1 MSAISSVSSSSEQH
15 ALLIYTRTNDNTFDD
30 GHYNAHQGLLGQ
42 AFKVESIRTG
52 MLDKPLFL
60 SLGSSQKYALIEIAA
75 HGSKDSV
82 DLGDERLTMDFSKR
96 GKLQELVN
104 RLNAHGVL
112 VLQTCRSG
120 AVVANGRCFAE
131 YLASLSDKPIR
142 VIANQGTLFKLEF
155 RRSNPVDVRYI
166 NGTCDQTAWFY
177 RRPDENVVRM
187 DLDLVDRL
195 QKKLVDPMDR
205 ELANRIAAGFGVED
219 FIERFSELKLSIDDF
234 KETRWHP
241 LFVGVSDAVCGN
253 LLKLAILDRYGAIL
267 QHLDVDHRKK
277 AMIALFGG
285 CPDLSIN
292 METFPEY
299 LLCCLEIEGTFPV
312 VMQERDFGVVVGRC
326 DEHYAHDLPTLL
338 ENMTID
344 ASFVQGTV
352 WESYL
357 ERLALHKAE
366 LGGGDLE
373 DFIISPDFKRGEV
386 VEKEGSIFFGLV
398 PVSAYQK
405 CRRNLLALAAVE
417 RYCGLFIHLDNGK
430 YILKNPAGRAF
441 CKMTGCIVHP
451 KELPFARSLG
461 RGTTSVFALVE
472 KAFEKIDRGTEKECN
487 FFRYS
492 ICKSCLNF
500 LYKEVSDFLQP
511 PLMKSFDDL
520 IVHTGMTFKSKV
532 LKKLNIENEPTEYN
546 QKGFKEYHQMMTVEN
561 FIEAFFKN
569 QKKFGLIETFEESRV
584 KREAVDLGYLKKSE
598 LKKFFR
604 EAKLKDYLSH
614 SNKEDYRRLAEIII
628 GRFSVFINQSVVVNE
643 KMTTPLHI
651 AAKNKDAFLV
661 RCLIKLGAYVDTVD
675 SDGFTA
681 RHYARDLDFLPRG
694 INEPKSILQGRGKSI
709 DLQDILTCRAAYG
722 TFNFVITLCGIKKSL
737 FSHAWDF
744 FSINQPAPK
753 IAASEILKKRVGL
766 NFEQFDLSSS
776 GRKVN
781 ERMDHIIEQMDRCIV
796 LLAEFIEEHPGNDDD
811 TMIRMCLERS
821 AEFSRHWNELEKV
834 VDFLRMSEL
843 EEMTQLIYSAEVHL
857 SHSEMLERLISK
869 QCRLSILLLYSYFS
883 EDPDYIGL
891 FNRCFSS
898 ISHDSLML
906 LIGKAFTRIDLL
918 HEHHEDLADKIAGG
932 VLECVL
938 NRIDGGPEA
947 LATFIV
953 ERKYSQLYHYQ
964 TRRNL
969 FGRLDRNQKMFIYV
983 KGRSKQFY
991 GRLVRLYLHGDGV
1004 AIEDERAFTRL
1015 AGEPPFVEAYL
1026 GWLKSLNKA
1035 KVREYVRANNDLLME
1050 TNGTAARN
1058 RLFSRVRA
1066 VVETF
1071 VG

>member
-1 MSAISSVSSSSEQH
+1 V
-15 ALLIYTRTNDNTFDD
+15 F
-30 GHYNAHQGLLGQ
+30 
-42 AFKVESIRTG
+42 
-52 MLDKPLFL
+52 
-60 SLGSSQKYALIEIAA
+60 
-75 HGSKDSV
+75 
-82 DLGDERLTMDFSKR
+82 
-96 GKLQELVN
+96 
-104 RLNAHGVL
+104 
-112 VLQTCRSG
+112 
-120 AVVANGRCFAE
+120 ANGRCFAE
-131 YLASLSDKPIR
+131 YLASLSGKPIR
-142 VIANQGTLFKLEF
+142 VIANQGTSFKLEF

-177 RRPDENVVRM
+177 RRPDESVVRM
-187 DLDLVDRL
+187 DLDLVDHL
-195 QKKLVDPMDR
+195 QKKLVDPIDR
-205 ELANRIAAGFGVED
+205 ELAYRIAAGFGEED
-219 FIERFSELKLSIDDF
+219 LIKHFKRLCLLRSDF
-234 KETRWHP
+234 KETRWYP
-241 LFVGVSDAVCGN
+241 LLKVSSGPTRGN
-253 LLKLAILDRYGAIL
+253 LLKFAILDRYGSIL
-267 QHLDVDHRKK
+267 QYLDIDSRIE
-277 AMIALFGG
+277 AMTILFGS

-299 LLCCLEIEGTFPV
+299 ILCCLEIEELFPIYLLHSNFRTV
-312 VMQERDFGVVVGRC
+312 VNGCNEYYSQKLT
-326 DEHYAHDLPTLL
+326 ASL
-338 ENMTID
+338 EMMTID
-344 ASFVQGTV
+344 ASFVEGTE
-352 WESYL
+352 WEEYL
-357 ERLALHKAE
+357 ERLSLHKAV
-366 LGGGDLE
+366 LGGGDCQ
-373 DFIISPDFKRGEV
+373 DPGISLAQKMGEV
-386 VEKEGSIFFGLV
+386 VKRNNDIIFGSE
-398 PVSAYQK
+398 PVSPYHK
-405 CRRNLLALAAVE
+405 CRRNLLALAAAE
-417 RYCGLFIHLDNGK
+417 RYRALFVHLDNGK
-430 YILKNPAGRAF
+430 HILENPAGKAF
-441 CKMTGCIVHP
+441 SKMTGWLVHP
-451 KELPFARSLG
+451 KELPFTCSLS
-461 RGTTSVFALVE
+461 RETTSVFALVE
-472 KAFEKIDRGTEKECN
+472 KAFEKIDRGTEKESD

-492 ICKSCLNF
+492 ISKSCLNF

-511 PLMKSFDDL
+511 PVIKTFDDL

-561 FIEAFFKN
+561 FIVAFFKN
-569 QKKFGLIETFEESRV
+569 QKKFGVIKTFEESRV